1 MAQETVVLALDRAAG
16 ERLRRELAQ
25 AGFELRGAP
34 HARFSA
40 RADGL
45 VVTLYESG
53 KLVAQGGA
61 ARSFVE
67 RFLPGPQAPAAPG
80 AGELASAPLVGSDEC
95 GKGDYFGPLVV
106 VAVRLEPADSRALR
120 DGGVVRDSKEL
131 ADATALRLGAALRA
145 RFAHA
150 IERLDP
156 PEYNRRHP
164 GKGGLNRLLA
174 ELHAAAIRRVARPG
188 DRVLVDQFADRAL
201 MERALSGSG
210 LELHQRHRAE
220 SELAVAAASIIAREE
235 FLLALRRLSEEH
247 AVDLAK
253 GAGEPTDRAAR
264 RFVALHGF
272 DRLALV
278 AKVHFKNTEKL
289 RARGLEFPER

>member
-1 MAQETVVLALDRAAG
+1 VLTLDRAAG
-16 ERLRRELAQ
+16 ERLRSELAR
-25 AGFELRGAP
+25 AGLELRGAP
-34 HARFSA
+34 HARFAA
-40 RADGL
+40 RADG
-45 VVTLYESG
+45 VVATLYESG
-53 KLVAQGGA
+53 KLVVQGAGA
-61 ARSFVE
+61 RAFAE
-67 RFLPGPQAPAAPG
+67 RFLGDAGDTGAPAAAR
-80 AGELASAPLVGSDEC
+80 AGGLSSAPLVGSDEC

-106 VAVRLEPADSRALR
+106 AAVRLAPEESQALAA
-120 DGGVVRDSKEL
+120 GGVVRDSKQMG
-131 ADATALRLGAALRA
+131 DGSALRVGAALRA

-150 IERLDP
+150 VERLDP

-164 GKGGLNRLLA
+164 GKGGLNHLLA

-201 MERALSGSG
+201 MERALAGSG

-235 FLLALRRLSEEH
+235 FLSALRRLSEEH

-253 GAGEPTDRAAR
+253 GAGEPTDESAA

-272 DRLALV
+272 DRLAAV
-278 AKVHFKNTEKL
+278 AKLHFKNTAKL
-289 RARGLEFPER
+289 RARGLDSRGR